1 MTRLWV
7 LTFFGTPRWAEGTHP
22 HESPWTMTLPLA
34 VLAAFSLTFGWF
46 NTPARLA
53 FEHFLEPSFALVAHP
68 ETATLQSFLVLGT
81 VALVVAIAGIVWSWN
96 RYHRDELPVEEGGF
110 WKDGLNAFYVDD
122 LYGRVFVAP
131 GEKISE
137 WFADTVDPK
146 IIDGATGG
154 IAHGV
159 ESFGTELKVAQ
170 SGRVRGYAAGVAIGG
185 ILLIIGFLV
194 LGGGI

>member
-7 LTFFGTPRWAEGTHP
+7 LTFFGKPRWAEGTHP
-22 HESPWTMTLPLA
+22 HESPWTMTVPLMVLA
-34 VLAAFSLTFGWF
+34 VFSLMFGWF

-53 FEHFLEPSFALVAHP
+53 FDHFLAPSFAFITHP
-68 ETATLQSFLVLGT
+68 EAPSLQSLFILGT
-81 VALVVAIAGIVWSWN
+81 LAFVVAIGGIVWSWS
-96 RYHRDELPVEEGGF
+96 RYHREELPVEEGGF
-110 WKDGLNAFYVDD
+110 WTDGLNAFYVDD

-131 GEKISE
+131 GKRVSE

-146 IIDGATGG
+146 IIDGAATG

-159 ESFGTELKVAQ
+159 ESFGDELKVAQ
-170 SGRVRGYAAGVAIGG
+170 SGRVRGYAAGIAIGG
-185 ILLIIGFLV
+185 ILLIIGFLL